1 MVVPHKNARQ
11 TTTCHKLGSGQTAQY
26 ISVIITFTGGKEM
39 RSHHVL
45 IPITIT
51 VFILTFCLNV
61 SAKQDSTEIQD
72 TSKNKQVVQRYFHE
86 VVDRIGVGD
95 ANESEV
101 QGIKAKAAKA
111 IGELFHP
118 EAVLHFPGFVP
129 TPPTSLLQL
138 IEVGGAKSMVT
149 QIYNLIEEG
158 DFVAA
163 YLHHD
168 CTPHVGVMVPRFRVG
183 CLFRSTGEMI
193 SWDAMAFFKLKDGKI
208 LEEWIV
214 RDDLPWVMGLYGKEF
229 PCDNKYNGPS
239 PVPIPFGRKE

>member
-1 MVVPHKNARQ
+1 M
-11 TTTCHKLGSGQTAQY
+11 KL
-26 ISVIITFTGGKEM
+26 
-39 RSHHVL
+39 HHVF
-45 IPITIT
+45 ISITLT
-51 VFILTFCLNV
+51 VIMLNFCLNV
-61 SAKQDSTEIQD
+61 SAKQDSTEIQN
-72 TSKNKQVVQRYFHE
+72 TSKNKQVVERYFHE
-86 VVDRIGVGD
+86 VVDRVGVGD
-95 ANESEV
+95 ANESER
-101 QGIKAKAAKA
+101 QAIKAKAAKA
-111 IGELFHP
+111 NDELFHP

-129 TPPTSLLQL
+129 TPPAVLLQL
-138 IEVGGAKSMVT
+138 IEIGGAKSMVT

-229 PCDNKYNGPS
+229 PCDNKYSGPS
-239 PVPIPFGRKE
+239 PVPIPFGRKEK